1 MKTEIKQ
8 LTVTYREDDHRL
20 LALDRVDLQLLPG
33 RITALVG
40 ESGSGKTTLG
50 KALLGLL
57 PPAATVDGQI
67 LLGEDDLTALD
78 ETARN
83 QLRWRRAAV
92 VPQNGAAALNPAYR
106 LLDQVAEPLRRQRGV
121 KRREAEERAL
131 AGLAELGLDR
141 DQARR
146 YPHELSG
153 GQVQRGLLAMALILD
168 PPLLILDEPTA
179 ALDCLSKNHL
189 AQLFRRLAAQQK
201 SLLLITHDL
210 ALARQTADQAAVIYL
225 GRIMEYLPAGQLDR
239 ARHPYTVAL
248 YRSFPGMDAV
258 RDLGGIRGDAFYR
271 LLHAHP
277 AVNVQQHRTCGH
289 DHQHLVTPASNHPEE
304 HAPPGADEDG
314 HAPAAGCLF
323 APRCT
328 QAEDA
333 CRREAPALN
342 RLREPDAPQPDIDQG
357 HEHQIRCRRGGIIDL
372 LCCRKTSKSYGP
384 VTALHPVDLELRA
397 GEVCCLVGES
407 GSGKTT
413 LAMLAAGALEP
424 DRGRVSFA
432 GRDLADWRRRDP
444 LGLAARIGIIHQ
456 QPAEAVS
463 HRFTVFEIVAE
474 PLRIQR
480 PDLDAAALEQR
491 VLTSLAEV
499 RLATQPEFLRRYPHQ
514 LNLGAI
520 QRLCLARALIQQ
532 PQLLV
537 ADEPTS
543 ALDPSVQAKVLK
555 LLLELQIEKGLT
567 LLLVTHDLGLARKI
581 ADRLAVMEA
590 GRLVESGPAA
600 RVLSRPAHSCTARLI
615 AAATTT

>member
-8 LTVTYREDDHRL
+8 LTVTYRENDHQL

-67 LLGEDDLTALD
+67 LLGEDEITALD

-83 QLRWRRAAV
+83 RLRWRRAAM

-106 LLDQVAEPLRRQRGV
+106 LLDQVAEPLRRQPGV
-121 KRREAEERAL
+121 KRREAEEHAL
-131 AGLAELGLDR
+131 AVLLELGLAR
-141 DQARR
+141 EQARR
-146 YPHELSG
+146 YPHERSG
-153 GQVQRGLLAMALILD
+153 GQLQRGLLAMALILD

-179 ALDCLSKNHL
+179 ALDSLSKNHL
-189 AQLFRRLAAQQK
+189 AQLFRRLAARQK

-210 ALARQTADQAAVIYL
+210 ALTRQIADQAAVIYL
-225 GRIMEYLPAGQLDR
+225 GRIMEYLPAAQLDR

-277 AVNVQQHRTCGH
+277 AAGTKMACGVAEAGEPGH
-289 DHQHLVTPASNHPEE
+289 NHQHLVTPTSNHPEE
-304 HAPPGADEDG
+304 HEPPGTNKDG
-314 HAPAAGCLF
+314 HAPADGCLF

-328 QAEDA
+328 QAEEA
-333 CRREAPALN
+333 CRREAPPLN
-342 RLREPDAPQPDIDQG
+342 RPRGLEADQPALDQDQ
-357 HEHQIRCRRGGIIDL
+357 EHQLRCRRGGIIDL
-372 LCCRKTSKSYGP
+372 LCCRGISKSYGP
-384 VTALHPVDLELRA
+384 LTALHPVDLELRA

-424 DRGRVSFA
+424 DRGEVRFA
-432 GRDLADWRRRDP
+432 GRKLAAWRHRDP
-444 LGLAARIGIIHQ
+444 LGLATGIGIIHQ

-499 RLATQPEFLRRYPHQ
+499 RLATQPDFLRRYPHQ

-520 QRLCLARALIQQ
+520 QRLCLARALIQRPRRTGGRRAHQ
-532 PQLLV
+532 RLGSQRPGQGAQV
-537 ADEPTS
+537 A
-543 ALDPSVQAKVLK
+543 
-555 LLLELQIEKGLT
+555 
-567 LLLVTHDLGLARKI
+567 
-581 ADRLAVMEA
+581 A
-590 GRLVESGPAA
+590 GI
-600 RVLSRPAHSCTARLI
+600 TD
-615 AAATTT
+615 